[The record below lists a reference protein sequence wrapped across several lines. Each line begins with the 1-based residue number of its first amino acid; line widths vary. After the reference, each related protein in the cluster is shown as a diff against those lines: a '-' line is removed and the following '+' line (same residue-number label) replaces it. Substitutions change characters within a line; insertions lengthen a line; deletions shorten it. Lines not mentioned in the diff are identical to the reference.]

1 LQTILMHP
9 RNKHMFLKIT
19 LSLWH
24 MLSAKE
30 VEQLKDALAHTKQPM
45 IFFHDDPDGLAS
57 FLLFYRT
64 IREGRGYCLK
74 AYPQVTTMHAQKVEE
89 YGADMV
95 FVLDIAMVD
104 QEFIDA
110 VHQPVFWVDHH
121 TPLQRER
128 VKYFNPR
135 VTTGE
140 NVCTPVLCWQVMGE
154 QRPEDLWIATT
165 GAIGDWYFPAFAKE
179 FQKQRPDIL
188 PPDINTVEKAMFG
201 SLLGTLIKVFSFNL
215 KGPTNEV
222 NTSIKILTRIENP
235 DEILKQT
242 TPRGRLIWKKYESIN
257 KLYEEMLANISKA
270 ATKDKVLVYTYT
282 HDKLSLTKDLAN
294 ELLYRFPDKLIVLGR
309 EKEGEVRCSLRSGAQ
324 WNIAKALEK
333 ALVGIEGY
341 GGGHEQACGAG
352 IKKEDFARF
361 LENMRRELSI

>member
-1 LQTILMHP
+1 
-9 RNKHMFLKIT
+9 
-19 LSLWH
+19 
-24 MLSAKE
+24 MLSEKE
-30 VEQLKDALAHTKQPM
+30 VAQVKDTLLHTKHPFY
-45 IFFHDDPDGLAS
+45 FFHDDPDGLAS

-64 IREGRGYCLK
+64 IKEGKGFCVK
-74 AYPQVTTMHAQKVEE
+74 AFPHITTDFIRHVEAFD
-89 YGADMV
+89 ADVV

-104 QEFIDA
+104 QEFIDG
-110 VHQPVFWVDHH
+110 VHKPVYWIDHH

-154 QRPEDLWIATT
+154 QRPQDLWIATT
-165 GAIGDWYFPAFAKE
+165 GAIGDWYFPKFAAE

-188 PPDINTVEKAMFG
+188 PPEITTVQEAMFN
-201 SLLGTLIKVFSFNL
+201 SPLGTLIKAFSFNL
-215 KGPTNEV
+215 KGPTSEV
-222 NTSIKILTRIENP
+222 NKSIRILTRIENP

-242 TPRGRLIWKKYESIN
+242 TARGRLLWKKYQFIN
-257 KLYEEMLANISKA
+257 NTYEEMLAAISKT
-270 ATKDKVLVYTYT
+270 ATKDKLLVYTYS
-282 HDKLSLTKDLAN
+282 HDKLSLTKDLSN

-309 EKEGEVRCSLRSGAQ
+309 EKEGELRCSLRCGTQ

-333 ALVGIEGY
+333 ALVGVQGY

-361 LENMRRELSI
+361 LENLRRELGI

>member
-1 LQTILMHP
+1 
-9 RNKHMFLKIT
+9 
-19 LSLWH
+19 
-24 MLSAKE
+24 MLSSKE
-30 VEQLKDALAHTKQPM
+30 ILQLRDALNHAKHP
-45 IFFHDDPDGLAS
+45 IYFFHDDPDGLAS

-64 IREGRGYCLK
+64 ITEGKGYCVK
-74 AYPQVTTMHAQKVEE
+74 AFPHITADFVQHAENA
-89 YGADMV
+89 GADIV

-104 QEFIDA
+104 QEFIDG
-110 VHQPVFWVDHH
+110 VGRQVYWVDHH

-128 VKYFNPR
+128 VHYFNPR

-140 NVCTPVLCWQVMGE
+140 NVPTPVLCWQVMGE
-154 QRPEDLWIATT
+154 QRPQDLWLATT
-165 GAIGDWYFPAFAKE
+165 GAIGDWYFPPYAQE

-188 PPDINTVEKAMFG
+188 PPNITTVEEAMFN
-201 SLLGTLIKVFSFNL
+201 SPLGTLIKAFSFNL

-242 TPRGRLIWKKYESIN
+242 TPRGRLIYKKYVTVN
-257 KLYEEMLANISKA
+257 KLYEQMLADIAKT
-270 ATKDKVLVYTYT
+270 ATKDKLLVYTYT

-294 ELLYRFPDKLIVLGR
+294 ELLYRCPDKLIVLGR
-309 EKEGEVRCSLRSGAQ
+309 EKDNEVRCSLRCGKQ

-333 ALVGIEGY
+333 ALVGIQGY

-352 IKKEDFARF
+352 IAKEDFPRF
-361 LENMRRELSI
+361 LEQLRHELKL